1 MERLNAIFS
10 VIPQCEV
17 LADIGC
23 DHGKL
28 TRKVLLE
35 SRARKVIATDIS
47 EKCLSKAR
55 ELNSD
60 LDNVQFCVGDGLQA
74 LGENK
79 ADVIVISGMGGN
91 TMMDILKSLPNAVLV
106 LQPQSD
112 VPLFRKFLVENG
124 YEIDKDFVIC
134 VANKYYDIIRAKKGK
149 MVLDEMQLLYGVFYK
164 EPNQFL
170 KAKLQLIIDK
180 TQKYNQ
186 TPKNIQ
192 VLNTAKEAIKWQQ

>member
-91 TMMDILKSLPNAVLV
+91 TMMDILKPLPDAVLV

-112 VPLFRKFLVENG
+112 PARV
-124 YEIDKDFVIC
+124 
-134 VANKYYDIIRAKKGK
+134 
-149 MVLDEMQLLYGVFYK
+149 
-164 EPNQFL
+164 
-170 KAKLQLIIDK
+170 
-180 TQKYNQ
+180 QKS
-186 TPKNIQ
+186 
-192 VLNTAKEAIKWQQ
+192 ER